1 MVAPGSSK
9 SAADLIKV
17 FVPIMHCNCYASFGK
32 LFSFCIIGG
41 HYKDT
46 DLMHGYQDYNN
57 DADNVPSYIYM
68 VATDM
73 RAAEM
78 REHIMVMK
86 HKHVA

>member
-17 FVPIMHCNCYASFGK
+17 FVPIMHFNCYASFGK

-57 DADNVPSYIYM
+57 DADNVPSYIY
-68 VATDM
+68 
-73 RAAEM
+73 
-78 REHIMVMK
+78 IWWLQI
-86 HKHVA
+86 

>member
-1 MVAPGSSK
+1 MVEPGSSK

-17 FVPIMHCNCYASFGK
+17 FVPIMHFNCYASFGK

-46 DLMHGYQDYNN
+46 DLRTTIMTPIMFH
-57 DADNVPSYIYM
+57 PIYM